1 MTIAE
6 TSGAAA
12 TAPLVDVRNVVKHF
26 PAAGDW
32 FAQLFDRSKV
42 HALDDVSFQIPRGS
56 TLGIVGESGSGKST
70 IGKIM
75 VGLTS
80 PTSGSVVYDGHD
92 LTAMSPAARKAMR
105 QRIQMIF
112 QDPSSSLNRRKTAG
126 QIVRE
131 PLQVHGLANGKADLK
146 DRISYTLERAGLS
159 QRFVN
164 RYPHELSGGQR
175 QRIGIARALAVEPE
189 FIVCD
194 EPVTALDVSI
204 QAQILNLMLDLQRDL
219 DLTYVF
225 ISHDLSVVRHVSD
238 YVAVMYLGE
247 IVELAETRTLF
258 AEPKH
263 PYTQALMQALPTPDP
278 TAGRRKALTGEIP
291 SPITPPSGCRFHTRC
306 PAYLGEVCHNE
317 TPGTSITPDK
327 SQVRCHLYGEA
338 NRAA

>member
-1 MTIAE
+1 M
-6 TSGAAA
+6 

-42 HALDDVSFQIPRGS
+42 HALDGVSFSIPPGK

-70 IGKIM
+70 VGKIM
-75 VGLTS
+75 VGLTR
-80 PTSGSVVYDGHD
+80 PTSGGVWYDGRE
-92 LTAMSPAARKAMR
+92 LTSLPAAERKAMR
-105 QRIQMIF
+105 RRVQMIF

-126 QIVRE
+126 QIVAE
-131 PLQVHGLANGKADLK
+131 PLQVHGLAASRQELRDKVTA
-146 DRISYTLERAGLS
+146 TLERAGLS
-159 QRFVN
+159 RRFVN
-164 RYPHELSGGQR
+164 RYPHEMSGGQR
-175 QRIGIARALAVEPE
+175 QRIGIARALAVDPE

-219 DLTYVF
+219 GLTYVF

-238 YVAVMYLGE
+238 YVAVLYLGE
-247 IVELAETRTLF
+247 IVELADTATLF

-263 PYTQALMQALPTPDP
+263 PYTQALMAALPVPDP
-278 TAGRRKALTGEIP
+278 TAGKRKALTGEIP

-306 PAYLGEVCHNE
+306 PAYIGDICRTVAPQ
-317 TPGTSITPDK
+317 TTTAPDG
-327 SQVRCHLYGEA
+327 SQVRCHLYGEPA
-338 NRAA
+338 GG

>member
-1 MTIAE
+1 MTLSK
-6 TSGAAA
+6 TTVSAAR
-12 TAPLVDVRNVVKHF
+12 APLVDVRNVVKHF

-32 FAQLFDRSKV
+32 FAQLFDRSRV
-42 HALDDVSFQIPRGS
+42 HALDDVSFRIPPGT

-75 VGLTS
+75 VGLTR
-80 PTSGSVVYDGHD
+80 PTAGSVVYDGQN
-92 LTAMSPAARKAMR
+92 LAAMSPAERKAMR
-105 QRIQMIF
+105 RRMQMIF

-131 PLQVHGLANGKADLK
+131 PLQVHGLAKDKTELK
-146 DRISYTLERAGLS
+146 DKVSYTLERAGLS

-175 QRIGIARALAVEPE
+175 QRIGIARALAVDPE

-204 QAQILNLMLDLQRDL
+204 QAQILNLMLDLQREL
-219 DLTYVF
+219 ELTYVF

-247 IVELAETRTLF
+247 IVELAETHKLF
-258 AEPKH
+258 ADPKH

-291 SPITPPSGCRFHTRC
+291 SPINPPSGCRFHTRC
-306 PAYLGEVCHNE
+306 PAYIGEVCH
-317 TPGTSITPDK
+317 THAPGPSITPDGG
-327 SQVRCHLYGEA
+327 QVRCHLYSQA
-338 NRAA
+338 SQAT